1 MANFNINL
9 KKEICFDTPSSQ
21 ELALSKLSGI
31 IKAVGE
37 IQKNTKGEVIMITTE
52 TLEVFNA
59 IENLLQALYHASCKL
74 EISNSTGYN
83 DKTKYEI
90 TLPQKLTRQIL
101 IDTEIAY
108 YDEQNYL
115 CFYDGISKYIIESK
129 EQTVEYIKGV
139 YLGVG
144 TSNIVL
150 SSESEYSKNTGY
162 QLEFV
167 CGDEVLAE
175 DFIEVLAGF
184 GIITKKIL
192 RRDFTVIYVQD
203 FEQVC
208 ALVGLMGATKSFLS
222 LQNENAFREMRNNV
236 NRQNN
241 CYSGNVTKIVNAS
254 VEQLNAIKVLQ
265 ETVGLESL
273 DLSLQTACYLR
284 LANPEESL
292 DNLVKLS
299 TDGITKSGLYHR
311 FKKIVKLA
319 NELKN

>member
-1 MANFNINL
+1 MANFNNNL
-9 KKEICFDTPSSQ
+9 KKEICFDVPSSQ

-37 IQKNTKGEVIMITTE
+37 IQKNTKGEVIVITTE

-59 IENLLQALYHASCKL
+59 LENLLQSLYHSSCSL
-74 EISNSTGYN
+74 EISNEVGYN
-83 DKTKYEI
+83 DKPKYEI
-90 TLPQKLTRQIL
+90 ILPQKITRQIL
-101 IDTEIAY
+101 LDTEIAF

-115 CFYDGISKYIIESK
+115 CFNDGISKYIIESK
-129 EQTVEYIKGV
+129 QQTIEYIKGV
-139 YLGVG
+139 YLGIG

-150 SSESEYSKNTGY
+150 SSRSQHTKNTGY

-167 CGDEVLAE
+167 FSDEVLAQ
-175 DFIEVLAGF
+175 DFVEVLAGL

-203 FEQVC
+203 FEQVSM
-208 ALVGLMGATKSFLS
+208 LVGLLGATKSYLS

-254 VEQLNAIKVLQ
+254 VEQLNAIKILQ

-273 DLSLQTACYLR
+273 DVSLQSACYLR

-311 FKKIVKLA
+311 FKKIEKLA
-319 NELKN
+319 KELKN